1 MPTIQELMIQKAM
14 LDEQIKAH
22 KPAAV
27 AQVQAL
33 MTELGVTLE
42 DLGAGGKQR
51 SASASKRAVKYRD
64 DKGNAWTGVGQ
75 RPRWLVAALQAG
87 AQLEQFRVQA

>member
-1 MPTIQELMIQKAM
+1 VPTIQELMIQKAM

-22 KPAAV
+22 KPAAIG
-27 AQVQAL
+27 QVQAL

-42 DLGAGGKQR
+42 DLGGAKQR
-51 SASASKRAVKYRD
+51 QASASKRAVKYRD
-64 DKGNAWTGVGQ
+64 AAGNTWTGVGQ
-75 RPRWLVAALQAG
+75 RPRWLVAALQGG